1 METKKELKFFSI
13 NQHKDEEAYL
23 RRMHQ
28 EGWKF
33 VKVDWLGLYH
43 FVKCEPEDVIYQL
56 DYNKEGIANK
66 SEYIRMFA
74 DCGWECVADYAGF
87 FYFRKRVADM
97 QGDESIFSDSASR
110 VALMERT
117 LKRSLTPLLM
127 IFSCTLMPQFALQLS
142 WGNYGVAGFLGGCLL
157 AYLIVF
163 VTAFVTYYRYKRKV
177 EG

>member
-1 METKKELKFFSI
+1 METKKALRFFSI

-66 SEYIRMFA
+66 SEYIRIFA
-74 DCGWECVADYAGF
+74 DCGWEYLQEFYGF
-87 FYFRKRVADM
+87 TYFRKRAAEM
-97 QGDESIFSDSASR
+97 NGEEAIFSDEDSQLAM
-110 VALMERT
+110 MERIYKGR
-117 LKRSLTPLLM
+117 LIPLIA
-127 IFSCTLMPQFALQLS
+127 IFSCLVIPQFALHLS
-142 WGNYGVAGFLGGCLL
+142 LGHRGMAIYLGVILALLL
-157 AYLIVF
+157 AVF
-163 VTAFVTYYRYKRKV
+163 IGAAIRYYRLKNK
-177 EG
+177 E

>member
-1 METKKELKFFSI
+1 METKKEFRYFTIFNLEKE
-13 NQHKDEEAYL
+13 QEYL
-23 RRMHQ
+23 RRRHA

-33 VKVDWLGLYH
+33 VKVNKLGVFH
-43 FVKCEPEDVIYQL
+43 FEKCRPEDVVYQL
-56 DYNKEGIANK
+56 DYNEDKDKE
-66 SEYIRMFA
+66 EYIQMFA

-117 LKRSLTPLLM
+117 LKRSLTPLLA
-127 IFSCTLMPQFALQLS
+127 IFFCTLMPQFALQLS

-163 VTAFVTYYRYKRKV
+163 ATAFVTYYRYKRKV